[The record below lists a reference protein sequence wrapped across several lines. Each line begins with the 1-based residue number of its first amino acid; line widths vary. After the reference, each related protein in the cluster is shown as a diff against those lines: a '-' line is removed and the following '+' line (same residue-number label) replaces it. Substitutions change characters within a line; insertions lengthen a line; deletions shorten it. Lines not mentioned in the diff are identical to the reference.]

1 MAALE
6 EVAALVQR
14 ESGIHTRDTQYGAL
28 AAALKRVDGAGDP
41 AGFMR
46 RAADPVEGPAH
57 VARLLDEVTVQET
70 FFLRTASQLD
80 EIPWERLFARLPE
93 TGAKT
98 VRIWSAGCATGEEA
112 YTLALLACEASGRA
126 EPPVRILATDISE
139 EALARA
145 RAGNYR
151 PRSTRELPQSL
162 RRRYFREDGD
172 RLIPGERLRSLVTF
186 ARHNLVHDPV
196 PPRGEA
202 PFDLILCRNVLIYFD
217 SETVDHVTAALDAAL
232 ARGGTLM
239 LGSAD
244 ALCRGAGR
252 LRALATA
259 VAPLVPST
267 RTGRVLRRP
276 LGRLGEPAGAL
287 DPAGV
292 PGAGGAREVISHTTR
307 LLVEDP
313 LNASAHFLHGVAQLE
328 AGDAGAAVVA
338 LRRALYAEPR
348 FGLAAF
354 QLGRAQESLG
364 NRPAARRAYEQ
375 ALRTFDSAGDLYE
388 PLLGQVDLGDVVA
401 AARTR
406 LDALAAIG
414 VGFGGGVAPGR

>member
-6 EVAALVQR
+6 DVAALVQR
-14 ESGIHTRDTQYGAL
+14 ESGIRTRGTQYGAL
-28 AAALKRVDGAGDP
+28 TAALKRLDGAGDP
-41 AGFMR
+41 AAFMR
-46 RAADPVEGPAH
+46 HAADPVFGPAH

-70 FFLRTASQLD
+70 FFLRTASQLG
-80 EIPWERLFARLPE
+80 EIVWERLFTRLLE

-126 EPPVRILATDISE
+126 DPRVRILATDISE

-151 PRSTRELPQSL
+151 PRSTRELPQAL

-217 SETVDHVTAALDAAL
+217 SETVDHVTAALDGAL
-232 ARGGTLM
+232 APGGTLM
-239 LGSAD
+239 LGAAD

-252 LRALATA
+252 LRVLATA
-259 VAPLVPST
+259 VAPLEPST
-267 RTGRVLRRP
+267 RTERVLRRP
-276 LGRLGEPAGAL
+276 LGRRGDSAAALDSTGVAGAG
-287 DPAGV
+287 D
-292 PGAGGAREVISHTTR
+292 ARDVMSQTAR
-307 LLVEDP
+307 LLAEDP
-313 LNASAHFLHGVAQLE
+313 LNASAHFLHGVAELE
-328 AGDAGAAVVA
+328 TGDAGAAAVA
-338 LRRALYAEPR
+338 LRRALYAKPQ
-348 FGLAAF
+348 FALAAF

-375 ALRTFDSAGDLYE
+375 ALRTFAAEGNIDE
-388 PLLGQVDLGDVVA
+388 PLLGQVDVGDVVA

-414 VGFGGGVAPGR
+414 VGSG